1 MLGIGLGG
9 REDDYAVSGVS
20 LAERGAW
27 QDQAL
32 EQIRRI
38 WDGAG
43 DVEAKIGPRP
53 QGQGPTLIVGGAVDA
68 TFERAGRWGDGW
80 VMGGGPPDQFA
91 GGVEKL
97 AAAWAKHHRD
107 GEPRKMALAYFSL
120 GPDAEQNAERYLRD
134 YYGWLGEDL
143 SGMIAASAAKDPDAV
158 NGYVSA
164 FESAGCDELVIFPCS
179 NDVDQVGMLAATI
192 RALARHDA
200 AQQVAQLALLPRRQ
214 PLQPGRRAADL
225 LQQPVAE
232 PRAERR
238 QHHVLDPPVLLI
250 GLACDQAPRLE
261 PVDDARHV
269 RVVARELRRQLM
281 HRARLRRIHVH
292 ERGSLAR
299 VEVELGSSV
308 QKPPALLRK
317 QLAQSRPRLV
327 GRRLSVRDGVG
338 RLAPCGCRRLAR
350 LQMRFH
356 VPLSSLLRFSMI
368 DNLKY
373 LLHCRR

>member
-1 MLGIGLGG
+1 MEIGIGLPNAVPGTSGEDLLNWARAAEEAGFSTLGTIDRIVYPNYEPVTALTAAAAVTDRIRLATTVMLGPLRRNAALIAKQALSLDALAGGGRLVLGIGLGG

-20 LAERGAW
+20 LAERGGW

-80 VMGGGPPDQFA
+80 VMGGGPPDLFA

-134 YYGWLGEDL
+134 YYGWLGADL
-143 SGMIAASAAKDPDAV
+143 SGMIAASAAKDPDTV
-158 NGYVSA
+158 KGYLSA

-179 NDVDQVGMLAATI
+179 NNVDQVGMLAAAT
-192 RALARHDA
+192 
-200 AQQVAQLALLPRRQ
+200 
-214 PLQPGRRAADL
+214 GR
-225 LQQPVAE
+225 
-232 PRAERR
+232 
-238 QHHVLDPPVLLI
+238 
-250 GLACDQAPRLE
+250 
-261 PVDDARHV
+261 
-269 RVVARELRRQLM
+269 
-281 HRARLRRIHVH
+281 
-292 ERGSLAR
+292 
-299 VEVELGSSV
+299 
-308 QKPPALLRK
+308 
-317 QLAQSRPRLV
+317 
-327 GRRLSVRDGVG
+327 
-338 RLAPCGCRRLAR
+338 
-350 LQMRFH
+350 
-356 VPLSSLLRFSMI
+356 
-368 DNLKY
+368 
-373 LLHCRR
+373 